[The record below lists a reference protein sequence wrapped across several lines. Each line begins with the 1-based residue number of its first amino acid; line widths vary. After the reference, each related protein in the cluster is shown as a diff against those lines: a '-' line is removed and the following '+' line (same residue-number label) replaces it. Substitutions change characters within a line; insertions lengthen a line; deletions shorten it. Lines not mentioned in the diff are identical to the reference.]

1 VLLSSEVA
9 TFLERCAYQ
18 IVYVCWLKFDEF
30 KTLSSK
36 LVTRVQIYVCGDVQ
50 DLLCAVLHVCYP
62 PGFPGLL
69 LLSWLLL
76 RAALGA
82 CLPHACMFCCQA
94 CVLAVGFVCG
104 CLVLVLVAVMM
115 LMHHFI
121 TWYFINYY
129 VYTCRID
136 ISKKFCI
143 MCPCI
148 RIIVSV
154 LAYQCFVENQPC

>member
-1 VLLSSEVA
+1 
-9 TFLERCAYQ
+9 
-18 IVYVCWLKFDEF
+18 
-30 KTLSSK
+30 
-36 LVTRVQIYVCGDVQ
+36 VTRVQIYVCGDVQ

-115 LMHHFI
+115 LMHHCVSATKCASI
-121 TWYFINYY
+121 L
-129 VYTCRID
+129 
-136 ISKKFCI
+136 ISIQLLCLLSHGILLII
-143 MCPCI
+143 MCI
-148 RIIVSV
+148 LAVLMFQKNSVSCV
-154 LAYQCFVENQPC
+154 PVYVSSYLSWHISAS